1 MKQSATLL
9 FCCLPFLILAQAST
23 FQSDLIGMLT
33 FNQQTILSLA
43 EAFPEDKYDWRPDE
57 DVRSVREAFLHM
69 ASTNYFVLSQLGF
82 ELPAGVD
89 IDAVE
94 ETTGKA
100 AVVAA
105 VRQSFD
111 FAREKAAAVAP
122 EELGAV
128 VEFPF
133 GEMNKRMALML
144 LLEHSGE
151 HKGQLI
157 AYARMNNITPPWSE

>member
-1 MKQSATLL
+1 MLL
-9 FCCLPFLILAQAST
+9 FLCCLPFLAFSQEPD
-23 FQSDLIGMLT
+23 FQKDLSGMLA
-33 FNQQTILSLA
+33 FNQQAILSLA
-43 EAFPEDKYDWRPDE
+43 EAFPEDTYNWRPDE

-69 ASTNYFVLSQLGF
+69 ASTNYFVLSKLGF
-82 ELPAGVD
+82 ELPTGVD
-89 IDAVE
+89 MGKLE

-100 AVVAA
+100 AVMAA
-105 VRQSFD
+105 VRQSFE
-111 FAREKAAAVAP
+111 FAVEKTTAVDP
-122 EELGAV
+122 GELGAT

-133 GEMNKRMALML
+133 GEMNKRTALLL

>member
-1 MKQSATLL
+1 MKQSILL
-9 FCCLPFLILAQAST
+9 FLCCLPLLAFSQERD
-23 FQSDLIGMLT
+23 FQKDLSGMLA
-33 FNQQTILSLA
+33 FNQQAILSLA
-43 EAFPEDKYDWRPDE
+43 EAFPEDKYDWRPGE

-69 ASTNYFVLSQLGF
+69 ASTNYFVLSKLGF

-89 IDAVE
+89 MEKLE

-105 VRQSFD
+105 VRQSFE
-111 FAREKAAAVAP
+111 FAVGKA
-122 EELGAV
+122 GAV
-128 VEFPF
+128 DPGELDATVEFPF
-133 GEMNKRMALML
+133 GEMNKRTALLL